1 MKTLDD
7 IDRKI
12 LKQLAQDSQ
21 MHLSELSEAVGLST
35 TALHHRIRRMK
46 NDKIISRF
54 SIVLNPSAFGE
65 NMLCFVRVLK
75 FKRSSV
81 DLASKFKLI
90 PEVEGCYSV
99 TGEESLLLKIRVRNT
114 IELQEVLERLQK
126 IEGVERTLT
135 SLVIEE
141 HFDRGISIAGR

>member
-1 MKTLDD
+1 MTTLDD

-21 MHLSELSEAVGLST
+21 THLSELSETVGLST

-46 NDKIISRF
+46 KEKIISRF
-54 SIVLNPSAFGE
+54 SIILNPSAFGE
-65 NMLCFVRVLK
+65 SMVCFVRVLK

-90 PEVEGCYSV
+90 SEVEGCYSV
-99 TGEESLLLKIRVRNT
+99 TGEESLLLKIRVRTT

-126 IEGVERTLT
+126 IDGVERTLT

-141 HFDRGISIAGR
+141 HFDRGFSIAGK